1 MEQTDRTDAVPVRE
15 VAGIRLLVTAAS
27 RHGSTAEI
35 ATELGKA
42 LRGALPGV
50 GVDVVPLTRVASFAD
65 YDAVV
70 LGSAVYFGR
79 WLDEARWS
87 VTAHAETLRQR
98 PVWLFSSGP
107 VGEPSVP
114 ETEPADAAEVAAS
127 IGAREHV
134 VFPGA
139 LHREQLGIRERL
151 AVGFVRAADG
161 DYRDWPA
168 VRAWAD
174 RIAADLRVAAS
185 AR

>member
-1 MEQTDRTDAVPVRE
+1 MRV
-15 VAGIRLLVTAAS
+15 LVTAAS

-42 LRGALPGV
+42 LRGALPGA
-50 GVDVVPLTRVASFAD
+50 GVDVVPLSRVGDLAC

-70 LGSAVYFGR
+70 LGSAVYFGQ
-79 WLDEARWS
+79 WLEEARWQ
-87 VTAHAETLRQR
+87 VTLHAEALRQR

-107 VGEPSVP
+107 VSDPSVS
-114 ETEPADAAEVAAS
+114 EAEPADAIELAAAV
-127 IGAREHV
+127 GARDHV
-134 VFPGA
+134 MFPGA
-139 LHREQLGIRERL
+139 LHRGLLDTGERL
-151 AVGFVRAADG
+151 SLDRTTDA

-174 RIAADLRVAAS
+174 RIAADLRIGTT

>member
-1 MEQTDRTDAVPVRE
+1 MR
-15 VAGIRLLVTAAS
+15 ILVSASS

-50 GVDVVPLTRVASFAD
+50 GVDVVPLSRVAGIEG
-65 YDAVV
+65 YEAVV

-79 WLDEARWS
+79 WLDEARWQ
-87 VTAHAETLRQR
+87 VTAQAGPLRGR

-107 VGEPSVP
+107 VGDPAVPS
-114 ETEPADAAEVAAS
+114 TEPADAAELAATV
-127 IGAREHV
+127 GAREHV

-139 LHREQLGIRERL
+139 LHRELLGVREKL
-151 AVGFVRAADG
+151 AVGLVHAADG
-161 DYRDWPA
+161 YYRDWPA

-174 RIAADLRVAAS
+174 RIAAELRVDS
-185 AR
+185 GIR

>member
-1 MEQTDRTDAVPVRE
+1 MR
-15 VAGIRLLVTAAS
+15 ILVTSAS

-42 LRGALPGV
+42 LRGALPGI
-50 GVDVVPLTRVASFAD
+50 GVDVVPLSRVASFTD

-79 WLDEARWS
+79 WLDEARWQ
-87 VTAHAETLRQR
+87 VTAHAEALRQR

-107 VGEPSVP
+107 VGDSSVP
-114 ETEPADAAEVAAS
+114 TTEPADADELAAA
-127 IGAREHV
+127 IGARGQV

-139 LHREQLGIRERL
+139 LHRELLGMRERL
-151 AVGFVRAADG
+151 AVGIVRAVDG

-174 RIAADLRVAAS
+174 RIAADLRLVS
-185 AR
+185 SGR

>member
-1 MEQTDRTDAVPVRE
+1 M
-15 VAGIRLLVTAAS
+15 RLLVSAAS

-50 GVDVVPLTRVASFAD
+50 DVDVVPVTRVAGFAD

-79 WLDEARWS
+79 WLDEARWQVS
-87 VTAHAETLRQR
+87 AHAEVLRHR
-98 PVWLFSSGP
+98 PIWLFSSGP
-107 VGEPSVP
+107 VGDPSVP
-114 ETEPADAAEVAAS
+114 ETEPGDAAELAAAV
-127 IGAREHV
+127 GAREHV

-139 LHREQLGIRERL
+139 LHREQLGLRERL

-161 DYRDWPA
+161 DCRDWPA

-174 RIAADLRVAAS
+174 RIAADLRVGTTM
-185 AR
+185 R

>member
-1 MEQTDRTDAVPVRE
+1 MRV
-15 VAGIRLLVTAAS
+15 LVTAAS

-50 GVDVVPLTRVASFAD
+50 GVDVVPLTRVASFTD

-79 WLDEARWS
+79 WLEEARWQ
-87 VTAHAETLRQR
+87 VTAHVEALRHR
-98 PVWLFSSGP
+98 SVWLFSSGP
-107 VGEPSVP
+107 VGDPAVP
-114 ETEPADAAEVAAS
+114 ETESADAAELAAAV
-127 IGAREHV
+127 GAREHV

-139 LHREQLGIRERL
+139 LQRELLGIRERI
-151 AVGFVRAADG
+151 AVGFVRAPDG
-161 DYRDWPA
+161 DYRNWPA

-174 RIAADLRVAAS
+174 RIAAELGVGSTTR
-185 AR
+185 

>member
-1 MEQTDRTDAVPVRE
+1 MR
-15 VAGIRLLVTAAS
+15 ILVSAAS

-50 GVDVVPLTRVASFAD
+50 GVDVVPLSRITGVGG

-79 WLDEARWS
+79 WLEGARWQ
-87 VTAHAETLRQR
+87 VRAQAPALRQR

-107 VGEPSVP
+107 VGDPTV
-114 ETEPADAAEVAAS
+114 PADESADGPELAAAV
-127 IGAREHV
+127 GAREHV

-139 LHREQLGIRERL
+139 LHRELLGLREKF
-151 AVGFVRAADG
+151 AVGLLHAPDG

-168 VRAWAD
+168 VRDWAD
-174 RIAADLRVAAS
+174 RIAAELRVGS
-185 AR
+185 PAR

>member
-1 MEQTDRTDAVPVRE
+1 MSSMR
-15 VAGIRLLVTAAS
+15 ILVSAAS

-35 ATELGKA
+35 ATELAKA
-42 LRGALPGV
+42 LRGNLPGV
-50 GVDVVPLTRVASFAD
+50 RVDVVPPSRVTGVD
-65 YDAVV
+65 GYDAVV

-79 WLDEARWS
+79 WLDEARSQVGAW
-87 VTAHAETLRQR
+87 AAALGER

-107 VGEPSVP
+107 VGYPAVP
-114 ETEPADAAEVAAS
+114 AEAPVDGPELAET

-139 LHREQLGIRERL
+139 LRREALGLRERL
-151 AVGFVRAADG
+151 AVGLVHAADG

-174 RIAADLRVAAS
+174 RIAAELRVDS
-185 AR
+185 H

>member
-1 MEQTDRTDAVPVRE
+1 M
-15 VAGIRLLVTAAS
+15 RLLVTAAS

-50 GVDVVPLTRVASFAD
+50 GVDVVPLSRVGDLSD

-79 WLDEARWS
+79 WLSEARWQ
-87 VTAHAETLRQR
+87 VTSHAQELRQR

-107 VGEPSVP
+107 VGDPSLP
-114 ETEPADAAEVAAS
+114 ATEPADAAELAVT

-139 LHREQLGIRERL
+139 LHRELLGARERL
-151 AVGFVRAADG
+151 AVRLVRADDG

-174 RIAADLRVAAS
+174 RIAVELRTRTVLAGVPS
-185 AR
+185 TYRGRPE

>member
-1 MEQTDRTDAVPVRE
+1 M
-15 VAGIRLLVTAAS
+15 RLLVTAAS

-50 GVDVVPLTRVASFAD
+50 GVDVVPVTRVGSFED

-70 LGSAVYFGR
+70 LGSAVYYGR
-79 WLDEARWS
+79 WLDEARWQ
-87 VTAHAETLRQR
+87 VTAHAEMLRQR

-107 VGEPSVP
+107 VGDPSVP
-114 ETEPADAAEVAAS
+114 ETEPADAAELAAAV
-127 IGAREHV
+127 GAREHV

-139 LHREQLGIRERL
+139 LHREELGMRERL

-174 RIAADLRVAAS
+174 RIAADLRVGTAV
-185 AR
+185 R

>member
-1 MEQTDRTDAVPVRE
+1 M
-15 VAGIRLLVTAAS
+15 RLLVTAAS

-50 GVDVVPLTRVASFAD
+50 GVDVVPLSRVAGLAD

-79 WLDEARWS
+79 WLDEARWQL
-87 VTAHAETLRQR
+87 TALGPALRER

-107 VGEPSVP
+107 VGDPSVP
-114 ETEPADAAEVAAS
+114 ETEPAEVAELAAAV
-127 IGAREHV
+127 GARAHV

-139 LHREQLGIRERL
+139 LHRELLGMRERL
-151 AVGFVRAADG
+151 AVGLVRADDG

-174 RIAADLRVAAS
+174 RIAADLRVAGAVH
-185 AR
+185 

>member
-1 MEQTDRTDAVPVRE
+1 M
-15 VAGIRLLVTAAS
+15 RLLVTAAS
-27 RHGSTAEI
+27 RHGATAEI

-50 GVDVVPLTRVASFAD
+50 GVDVVPVTRVAGFAD
-65 YDAVV
+65 YDAIV

-79 WLDEARWS
+79 WLDEARWQVS
-87 VTAHAETLRQR
+87 AHQETLRER

-107 VGEPSVP
+107 VGDPLVP
-114 ETEPADAAEVAAS
+114 DTEPADAAELAEA
-127 IGAREHV
+127 IGACEHV

-139 LHREQLGIRERL
+139 LHREQLGLRERL
-151 AVGFVRAADG
+151 AVGLVRATDG

-174 RIAADLRVAAS
+174 RIAAELRVSSS
-185 AR
+185 AH

>member
-1 MEQTDRTDAVPVRE
+1 MR
-15 VAGIRLLVTAAS
+15 ILVSAAS

-42 LRGALPGV
+42 LRGALPGA
-50 GVDVVPLTRVASFAD
+50 GVDVVPLSRVSGVEQ

-79 WLDEARWS
+79 WLEEARWQ
-87 VTAHAETLRQR
+87 VTAQSKILRER

-107 VGEPSVP
+107 VGDPAVP
-114 ETEPADAAEVAAS
+114 ATEAVDAAELAAT

-139 LHREQLGIRERL
+139 LHRELLGMRERL
-151 AVGFVRAADG
+151 AVGLVHAADG

-174 RIAADLRVAAS
+174 RIAADLRIRS
-185 AR
+185 GIR

>member
-1 MEQTDRTDAVPVRE
+1 MR
-15 VAGIRLLVTAAS
+15 ILVTAAS

-50 GVDVVPLTRVASFAD
+50 GVDVVPLSRVGAVD
-65 YDAVV
+65 GYDAVV

-79 WLDEARWS
+79 WLEEARYQ
-87 VTAHAETLRQR
+87 VGAQTATLRGR

-107 VGEPSVP
+107 VGDPAVPSEESTDGP
-114 ETEPADAAEVAAS
+114 ELAET

-139 LHREQLGIRERL
+139 LHRERLGMRERL
-151 AVGFVRAADG
+151 AVGLVHAPDG
-161 DYRDWPA
+161 DCRDWPA

-174 RIAADLRVAAS
+174 RIAAELRVGS
-185 AR
+185 GVG

>member
-1 MEQTDRTDAVPVRE
+1 MR
-15 VAGIRLLVTAAS
+15 ILVTAAS

-35 ATELGKA
+35 AVELGKA
-42 LRGALPGV
+42 LRGALPGS
-50 GVDVVPLTRVASFAD
+50 GVDVVPLSRVSGVAG

-79 WLDEARWS
+79 WLDEARWP
-87 VTAHAETLRQR
+87 VTAYAETLRSR

-107 VGEPSVP
+107 VGDPSVP
-114 ETEPADAAEVAAS
+114 ETAPADAAELAAA

-139 LHREQLGIRERL
+139 LHRELLGVRERL
-151 AVGFVRAADG
+151 AVGLIHAADG

-174 RIAADLRVAAS
+174 RIAAELRVDS
-185 AR
+185 VSH

>member
-1 MEQTDRTDAVPVRE
+1 MRV
-15 VAGIRLLVTAAS
+15 LVSAAS

-42 LRGALPGV
+42 LRGALPGA
-50 GVDVVPLTRVASFAD
+50 GVDVIPLSRVTDVSG

-79 WLDEARWS
+79 WLDEARS
-87 VTAHAETLRQR
+87 QVGAQAATLRER

-107 VGEPSVP
+107 VNDPTIPSEEPVDGVELA
-114 ETEPADAAEVAAS
+114 ET
-127 IGAREHV
+127 IGAREHI

-139 LHREQLGIRERL
+139 LRREQLGLRERL
-151 AVGFVRAADG
+151 AVRLVHAADG

-174 RIAADLRVAAS
+174 RIAAELRVDS
-185 AR
+185 GAR

>member
-1 MEQTDRTDAVPVRE
+1 M
-15 VAGIRLLVTAAS
+15 RLLVTAAS

-50 GVDVVPLTRVASFAD
+50 GVDVVPLTRLGDLAD

-79 WLDEARWS
+79 WLGEARWQ
-87 VTAHAETLRQR
+87 VTAHTEVLRQR

-107 VGEPSVP
+107 VGDPSLP
-114 ETEPADAAEVAAS
+114 DTEPTDAAELAAE

-139 LHREQLGIRERL
+139 LHRELLGIRERL
-151 AVGFVRAADG
+151 AVGLVRADDG

-174 RIAADLRVAAS
+174 RIAADLRTRTVLS
-185 AR
+185 GVPSTYRGGPE

>member
-1 MEQTDRTDAVPVRE
+1 MR
-15 VAGIRLLVTAAS
+15 ILVSAAS

-42 LRGALPGV
+42 LRADLPGA
-50 GVDVVPLTRVASFAD
+50 GVDVVPLNRIAGVD
-65 YDAVV
+65 GYDAVV

-79 WLDEARWS
+79 WLDEARWQ
-87 VTAHAETLRQR
+87 VGAQAEALRER

-107 VGEPSVP
+107 VGDPAVPAEEPVDGA
-114 ETEPADAAEVAAS
+114 ELAAA
-127 IGAREHV
+127 IGARDHV

-139 LHREQLGIRERL
+139 LHRELLGIREKL
-151 AVGFVRAADG
+151 AVGVVHAADG

-174 RIAADLRVAAS
+174 KIAAELRVGTGI
-185 AR
+185 R